1 MYKTPVQV
9 FAHYPVTPLAQ
20 AIKKSTEEVQVVE
33 QEAESAGQELTFVA
47 PAPMLRPES
56 EHRPDYQP
64 PGEGIGLSIVKKLCE
79 LLDASLELETERG
92 KGSTFGLCSR
102 ATTKPSALQ
111 LDRRMRERR

>member
-9 FAHYPVTPLAQ
+9 FAHDPVTPLAQ

-47 PAPMLRPES
+47 PAPMLPPES

-64 PGEGIGLSIVKKLCE
+64 PGEGTAYRSSRNSASSWTPAWNLKLSAAK
-79 LLDASLELETERG
+79 
-92 KGSTFGLCSR
+92 
-102 ATTKPSALQ
+102 
-111 LDRRMRERR
+111 